1 MIVLAESNFV
11 LELAFQQEERDEVE
25 RLVVMAEARKVELVI
40 PACALFEPH
49 ETLIR
54 RRKERDAT
62 LAKLRNELRQLARSK
77 AFANLAE
84 TSRSV
89 TEALAESA
97 DIEAKGLEDTIRRL
111 LKCSVVSP
119 LSAMII
125 ESALNAQSQFRL
137 EPQDAIVFASVDEH
151 ARARASEPKVFI
163 NKNQADFLTP
173 QIEAHFEQLNCK
185 LLSNFSNG
193 RQFVENKTRPGA

>member
-25 RLVVMAEARKVELVI
+25 RLVVMAEAREVELVI
-40 PACALFEPH
+40 PAC
-49 ETLIR
+49 
-54 RRKERDAT
+54 
-62 LAKLRNELRQLARSK
+62 

-89 TEALAESA
+89 TGALAESA

-111 LKCSVVSP
+111 LKCSVVPP
-119 LSAMII
+119 LSATVI
-125 ESALNAQSQFRL
+125 ETALNAQSQFQL

-151 ARARASEPKVFI
+151 ARGRASEPKVFI
-163 NKNQADFLTP
+163 NKNQVDFLTP
-173 QIEAHFEQLNCK
+173 EIEAHFEQLNCK
-185 LLSNFSNG
+185 LLSKFSNG
-193 RQFVENKTRPGA
+193 RQFVENKTRPAT